1 MGLIKVVLVMTGIL
15 VAVAALVYAV
25 TGLVALI
32 VLAIA
37 AWPFIFALFAGAQ
50 LVLAGQYYTAGAVVF
65 GGLVAQFLWTAFQ
78 GHSQRRKQAEEL
90 GRIQLRHRQEQELYA
105 AHDRDFDRIRNW
117 DGRSQLKL
125 EVTPLPDGLEHLG

>member
-1 MGLIKVVLVMTGIL
+1 MTGIL
-15 VAVAALVYAV
+15 VAVTALAYAM

-37 AWPFIFALFAGAQ
+37 AWPFIVALFAGAQ

-90 GRIQLRHRQEQELYA
+90 YRIQFRHRQEQELLA
-105 AHDRDFDRIRNW
+105 AHGRDSERIRGW
-117 DGRSQLKL
+117 DGKSQLKL
-125 EVTPLPDGLEHLG
+125 EVTPLPEGLEHLG